1 MAASVANST
10 AATLRAFAYNG
21 GGGGSAGPSAPQFTV
36 TPRVARRRRPG
47 ACFWTLLGDDELDL
61 VCAHL
66 DDRQLARLAC
76 TNRHTH
82 RVSKAAMK
90 RQLGLS
96 DSQWQVFR
104 AVLERRES
112 VFITGNPGC
121 GKSKLL
127 SVLIER
133 LPNCGVSAS
142 TGAAAEKI
150 DGVTLHSLMGL
161 PLNAL
166 RPRKPDDAISDI
178 AWSAVRKIRLPTK
191 QKLRTLDCIVID
203 EVSMLD
209 CVTLDVVVEI
219 LNILRR
225 DLYQMGTL
233 TEPLQY
239 ILSGDPMQLQAV
251 EQRERGAFYS
261 SNLVENMT
269 ATYVLT
275 ESFRQQEGSVFA
287 GILNRARR
295 GRATPDDLAWLQANA
310 AQELPANPLLMYC
323 RTNEVDEMNEE
334 KMEDIPHPT
343 VAYASH
349 DEGVLSCAARVE
361 SSAPRLLKLKKSAR
375 VMLTRNLHQ
384 DIGLHNG
391 SLGVAEELNGE
402 TVKVRFDNGQ
412 TVDIHQ
418 VPYEVRDDTVNKH
431 GDPAV
436 IFSRTQFPLKVAFAV
451 SVHKAQGATV
461 DSLVVD
467 LTNAFCPGQAYVA
480 LSRVREIEH
489 AYVAGLTL
497 GKLNHVDRAALSFYQ
512 RVRDA
517 SADRV
522 ELLEIEEEARFVP
535 APAAPTPAPTPAADA
550 EAEWEAR
557 FDEYVA
563 NYDSEQEWDAI
574 VANLDY

>member
-1 MAASVANST
+1 MAASVATST
-10 AATLRAFAYNG
+10 VATLRTFAYNG
-21 GGGGSAGPSAPQFTV
+21 GGGGGCAGPSAPQFTI

-47 ACFWTLLGDDELDL
+47 ACFWALMGDDELDL

-66 DDRQLARLAC
+66 DDRQLGVLAC

-166 RPRKPDDAISDI
+166 ARLGDDGISDI
-178 AWSAVRKIRLPTK
+178 AWTAIRKIRFETK
-191 QKLRTLDCIVID
+191 QRIRALDCIVVD

-209 CVTLDVVVEI
+209 RVTLDVVVEI
-219 LNILRR
+219 LRILRNAIR
-225 DLYQMGTL
+225 DRGDWDTL
-233 TEPLQY
+233 PQL

-251 EQRERGAFYS
+251 QQRDRGAFYAS
-261 SNLVENMT
+261 RAVDELT
-269 ATYVLT
+269 TTYVLT

-334 KMEDIPHPT
+334 KMEEIPHPT

-349 DEGVLSCAARVE
+349 DEGDAIRHAHRVE

-375 VMLTRNLHQ
+375 VMLTRNLYQ

-391 SLGVAEELNGE
+391 SLGMAEELNAE
-402 TVKVRFDNGQ
+402 TVRVRFDNGQ
-412 TVDIHQ
+412 TVNIHQ
-418 VPYEVRDDTVNKH
+418 VPYEVYNNSDMY
-431 GDPAV
+431 GQAAV
-436 IFSRTQFPLKVAFAV
+436 FTRQQFPLKVAFAV

-467 LTNAFCPGQAYVA
+467 LTNAFCAGQAYVA

-489 AYVAGLTL
+489 AYIAGLTL

-512 RVRDA
+512 RVRDE
-517 SADRV
+517 SADRIGV
-522 ELLEIEEEARFVP
+522 LESEEATRFMP
-535 APAAPTPAPTPAADA
+535 APEPPPPASPPAADA

>member
-1 MAASVANST
+1 M
-10 AATLRAFAYNG
+10 L
-21 GGGGSAGPSAPQFTV
+21 
-36 TPRVARRRRPG
+36 
-47 ACFWTLLGDDELDL
+47 
-61 VCAHL
+61 AHL

-76 TNRHTH
+76 VNRHTH

-127 SVLIER
+127 NVLVER

-166 RPRKPDDAISDI
+166 RARKPDDAISDI

-191 QKLRTLDCIVID
+191 QRLRTLDCIVID

-209 CVTLDVVVEI
+209 CITLDVVVEI
-219 LNILRR
+219 LRILRDAR
-225 DLYQMGTL
+225 HCQYWD
-233 TEPLQY
+233 PLPQL

-251 EQRERGAFYS
+251 EQRERGAFYAS
-261 SNLVENMT
+261 RAVDELT
-269 ATYVLT
+269 TTYVLT

-287 GILNRARR
+287 GILNRTRR
-295 GRATPDDLAWLQANA
+295 GRATPDDLAWLQTNA

-323 RTNEVDEMNEE
+323 KTNEVDEMNEE
-334 KMEDIPHPT
+334 KLEDIPYPT
-343 VAYASH
+343 VAYAAH
-349 DEGVLSCAARVE
+349 DEGILSCAARVE
-361 SSAPRLLKLKKSAR
+361 PSAPRLLKLKKAAR
-375 VMLTRNLHQ
+375 VMLTRNLHH

-402 TVKVRFDNGQ
+402 TVKVRFDNGEV
-412 TVDIHQ
+412 VDIHQ
-418 VPYEVRDDTVNKH
+418 VPYEVRDDTVNKY
-431 GDPAV
+431 GDLAV
-436 IFSRTQFPLKVAFAV
+436 IFTRTQFPLKVAFAV

-467 LTNAFCPGQAYVA
+467 LTSAFCAGHAYVA

-489 AYVAGLTL
+489 AYIAGLTL

-512 RVRDA
+512 RVRDE

-522 ELLEIEEEARFVP
+522 EALEIEEEARFVP
-535 APAAPTPAPTPAADA
+535 APEPPAPTRPPAAADH
-550 EAEWEAR
+550 
-557 FDEYVA
+557 
-563 NYDSEQEWDAI
+563 DSEAEWDAI
-574 VANLDY
+574 VANYDSDLEWDAIVAKLDY